1 MVEKRKSPTALKRKT
16 AKGKDVFIVLPD
28 GRKLVKPKAGG
39 KFSKTQIRAAVRKV
53 VSQRKA
59 TA

>member
-1 MVEKRKSPTALKRKT
+1 MISERKSAPPP
-16 AKGKDVFIVLPD
+16 KGKAAKASGAYIILRD

-39 KFSKTQIRAAVRKV
+39 KLSKTQIRAAVRKV
-53 VSQRKA
+53 VSQRKE